1 MLALGSDVFA
11 GQATAQQAHGA
22 VADLGRT
29 AGGADVAAH
38 AVKGSVRGLFVFTPL
53 SIGDVLHNIE
63 SLGAAF
69 SAGIA
74 ANAAK
79 DFRIQ
84 LTHDIVAGLDFINVK
99 GTFIDGT
106 VFDDKSFEA
115 GAPAELT
122 VSEMVDGFATA
133 LQNMHPG
140 DRWEIWIPQQMGY
153 GSAGRSASGSVII
166 KPYTTLI
173 FELEVT
179 RIVKE

>member
-1 MLALGSDVFA
+1 M
-11 GQATAQQAHGA
+11 
-22 VADLGRT
+22 ADLGRT
-29 AGGADVAAH
+29 AGSADVAAH

-99 GTFIDGT
+99 GTFIDGEG
-106 VFDDKSFEA
+106 VNFANAHALFHLSLAGKHNLQLGASLDAIDYSA
-115 GAPAELT
+115 GAAK
-122 VSEMVDGFATA
+122 ATA
-133 LQNMHPG
+133 TATTANQLEACVFHGVHDGQGSGHG
-140 DRWEIWIPQQMGY
+140 LFFTQQVY
-153 GSAGRSASGSVII
+153 C
-166 KPYTTLI
+166 YH
-173 FELEVT
+173 FFH
-179 RIVKE
+179 

>member
-1 MLALGSDVFA
+1 MKKYWHIALMLFCVLMITSCGDDEALEVDEVWKV
-11 GQATAQQAHGA
+11 Q
-22 VADLGRT
+22 
-29 AGGADVAAH
+29 
-38 AVKGSVRGLFVFTPL
+38 
-53 SIGDVLHNIE
+53 NE
-63 SLGAAF
+63 E
-69 SAGIA
+69 
-74 ANAAK
+74 
-79 DFRIQ
+79 
-84 LTHDIVAGLDFINVK
+84 
-99 GTFIDGT
+99 TFIDGT

-173 FELEVT
+173 FDLEVT